1 MDDFKPM
8 MMIVA
13 DECIRSLTTI
23 HCTPVRRFHPSFLQV
38 LIRPLRRWFPIDK
51 HATQPSNTNQMKG
64 KKKRI
69 ASVTTPT
76 GRKRNMDFV

>member
-23 HCTPVRRFHPSFLQV
+23 HCTPVRRFHPSFLRV
-38 LIRPLRRWFPIDK
+38 LIRPLRRWFLIDK
-51 HATQPSNTNQMKG
+51 HATQPSNRNRM

-69 ASVTTPT
+69 AVVTTPT
-76 GRKRNMDFV
+76 GRKRNIDFV